1 MPTLSNV
8 DKLIETWV
16 GGLDKLITKV
26 KSDSHMF
33 KNMICTCELQVPL
46 QSFNN
51 LKDLLFSKK
60 ILLNNQFNPIKQI
73 NILITNTALNK
84 EHSLKSNEVIILIKK
99 IFSKLQ
105 LNLNLLLII
114 IFQIEISFKSKLHNK
129 I

>member
-46 QSFNN
+46 QINN
-51 LKDLLFSKK
+51 LKEFT
-60 ILLNNQFNPIKQI
+60 
-73 NILITNTALNK
+73 LITN
-84 EHSLKSNEVIILIKK
+84 EMLKRDTE
-99 IFSKLQ
+99 
-105 LNLNLLLII
+105 LII
-114 IFQIEISFKSKLHNK
+114 
-129 I
+129 